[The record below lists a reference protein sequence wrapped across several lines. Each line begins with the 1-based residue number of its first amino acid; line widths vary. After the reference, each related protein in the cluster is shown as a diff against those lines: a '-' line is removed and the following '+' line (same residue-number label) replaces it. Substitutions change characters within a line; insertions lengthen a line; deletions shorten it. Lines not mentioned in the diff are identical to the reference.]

1 MFVRLAKGLCRIAFL
16 ALGLAFF
23 LALAAVYSPFNDVY
37 DIMMMTGCETEET
50 CEQLYASSLWMAVR
64 YGLPRFLPWTFAL
77 LVAFY
82 LIVMMIKLAII
93 RKINH

>member
-1 MFVRLAKGLCRIAFL
+1 MLAPLVKTLCRIAFL

-23 LALAAVYSPFNDVY
+23 LALVAAYAPFNDVH
-37 DIMMMTGCETEET
+37 DMMAITGCETEVI
-50 CEQLYASSLWMAVR
+50 CEQHYASPLWLAVR
-64 YGLPRFLPWTFAL
+64 YGLLRFMPWTFAL